1 MDTADHGNDLK
12 SPNFHLLTAFH
23 HSCVPLTNSQ
33 TEYSSA
39 TRGFGMLTISGI
51 PGVTASHC
59 LSDNTTRSNEQHPGS
74 VSVTEVEPQDLDDVE
89 CRPGL

>member
-1 MDTADHGNDLK
+1 MADHGNGLK
-12 SPNFHLLTAFH
+12 SPSFHLLIAFH

-39 TRGFGMLTISGI
+39 TRSAEMLTISGI
-51 PGVTASHC
+51 PGMTASHC

-74 VSVTEVEPQDLDDVE
+74 ISVTDVEPEDLDEVQR
-89 CRPGL
+89 RPGL